1 MIFELFLSGRFIIK
15 WGGVGRE
22 EEGDCGEVR

>member
-15 WGGVGRE
+15 WGGLGERRRE
-22 EEGDCGEVR
+22 TAVR